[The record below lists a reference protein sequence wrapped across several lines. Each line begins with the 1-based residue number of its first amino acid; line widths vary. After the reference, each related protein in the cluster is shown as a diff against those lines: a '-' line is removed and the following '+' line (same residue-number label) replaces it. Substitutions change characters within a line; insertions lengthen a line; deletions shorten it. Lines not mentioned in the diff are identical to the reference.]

1 MYTKW
6 FSARRQFEEEQ
17 DLGLSAHRDSVAG
30 YRAGSTIEWDVPS
43 GRRRLYIL
51 EVEYQPEAAGLA
63 A

>member
-1 MYTKW
+1 
-6 FSARRQFEEEQ
+6 
-17 DLGLSAHRDSVAG
+17 LLG

-51 EVEYQPEAAGLA
+51 EVEYQPEAAGRA